1 MLTGI
6 TCQAAALCVFDLNS
20 HDNVS
25 RIFKFNERGWN
36 YRQQKK
42 TETST
47 AKELNAY
54 ARAGMKL
61 WLNGKPST
69 PSDIMHQ
76 CMIREEE
83 EYMRDFVSDDDDHII
98 GIGFDYIKKKEV

>member
-6 TCQAAALCVFDLNS
+6 ACQAAALCVFDLNS

-25 RIFKFNERGWN
+25 RIFKFNKRGWN
-36 YRQQKK
+36 YRLQ
-42 TETST
+42 
-47 AKELNAY
+47 KELNAY

>member
-1 MLTGI
+1 
-6 TCQAAALCVFDLNS
+6 
-20 HDNVS
+20 
-25 RIFKFNERGWN
+25 
-36 YRQQKK
+36 
-42 TETST
+42 
-47 AKELNAY
+47 
-54 ARAGMKL
+54 MKL

-69 PSDIMHQ
+69 PSDIMNQ

>member
-1 MLTGI
+1 MSAESLSLTRGG
-6 TCQAAALCVFDLNS
+6 CVTIG
-20 HDNVS
+20 S
-25 RIFKFNERGWN
+25 R
-36 YRQQKK
+36 KK
-42 TETST
+42 RKHRLQ
-47 AKELNAY
+47 KELNAY

>member
-6 TCQAAALCVFDLNS
+6 ACQAAALCVFDLNS

-25 RIFKFNERGWN
+25 RIFKFNERGGGTIGS
-36 YRQQKK
+36 RKK
-42 TETST
+42 RKHRLQ
-47 AKELNAY
+47 KELN

>member
-1 MLTGI
+1 
-6 TCQAAALCVFDLNS
+6 
-20 HDNVS
+20 
-25 RIFKFNERGWN
+25 
-36 YRQQKK
+36 
-42 TETST
+42 
-47 AKELNAY
+47 
-54 ARAGMKL
+54 MKL

-98 GIGFDYIKKKEV
+98 GIGFDYIKERGLMTNPHSTEDNHTRSKDYKNVDLSHLSFINL

>member
-1 MLTGI
+1 
-6 TCQAAALCVFDLNS
+6 
-20 HDNVS
+20 
-25 RIFKFNERGWN
+25 
-36 YRQQKK
+36 
-42 TETST
+42 
-47 AKELNAY
+47 
-54 ARAGMKL
+54 MKL

-76 CMIREEE
+76 CMIQ

>member
-1 MLTGI
+1 
-6 TCQAAALCVFDLNS
+6 
-20 HDNVS
+20 
-25 RIFKFNERGWN
+25 
-36 YRQQKK
+36 
-42 TETST
+42 
-47 AKELNAY
+47 
-54 ARAGMKL
+54 MKL

-98 GIGFDYIKKKEV
+98 VIGFDYIKKKEV

>member
-1 MLTGI
+1 MSAESLSLTGGGGTI
-6 TCQAAALCVFDLNS
+6 G
-20 HDNVS
+20 S
-25 RIFKFNERGWN
+25 R
-36 YRQQKK
+36 KK
-42 TETST
+42 RKHRLQ
-47 AKELNAY
+47 KELNAY
-54 ARAGMKL
+54 ARAGM
-61 WLNGKPST
+61 ST

>member
-1 MLTGI
+1 MTLTHRIIIRISRCCRRTGKGGGCI
-6 TCQAAALCVFDLNS
+6 DSRKKRKHQLN
-20 HDNVS
+20 
-25 RIFKFNERGWN
+25 
-36 YRQQKK
+36 
-42 TETST
+42 
-47 AKELNAY
+47 KELKAY
-54 ARAGMKL
+54 AKAGMKL

>member
-1 MLTGI
+1 MSAESLSLTRGGGTI
-6 TCQAAALCVFDLNS
+6 G
-20 HDNVS
+20 S
-25 RIFKFNERGWN
+25 R
-36 YRQQKK
+36 KK
-42 TETST
+42 RKHRLQ
-47 AKELNAY
+47 KELNAY
-54 ARAGMKL
+54 RTGIGERRAGMKL

>member
-1 MLTGI
+1 
-6 TCQAAALCVFDLNS
+6 
-20 HDNVS
+20 
-25 RIFKFNERGWN
+25 
-36 YRQQKK
+36 
-42 TETST
+42 
-47 AKELNAY
+47 
-54 ARAGMKL
+54 MKL

-98 GIGFDYIKKKEV
+98 GIGFDYIKKERGLMTNPHSTEDNHTGRRIIKNVDLSHLSFINL

>member
-1 MLTGI
+1 MSAESLSLTGGGGTI
-6 TCQAAALCVFDLNS
+6 G
-20 HDNVS
+20 S
-25 RIFKFNERGWN
+25 R
-36 YRQQKK
+36 KK
-42 TETST
+42 RKHRLQ
-47 AKELNAY
+47 KELNAY

-61 WLNGKPST
+61 WLNRKPST